1 MIVSLGVVFA
11 AAAAAAA
18 AVLVAGDIGHDS
30 GWRRYCSEGDPEK
43 RRRASHARR
52 SNLTAPGTVAAG
64 ISENTAAAAAAAA
77 AAVMAVVVAVMAV
90 MATAEVLVVV
100 VHCLGRVRWHLLTP
114 AG

>member
-11 AAAAAAA
+11 AAAAAA
-18 AVLVAGDIGHDS
+18 VLAAGDIGHNS

-64 ISENTAAAAAAAA
+64 IAENTAAAAAA

>member
-11 AAAAAAA
+11 AAAPA
-18 AVLVAGDIGHDS
+18 AVLAAGDIGHDS

-64 ISENTAAAAAAAA
+64 IAENTAAAAAAA
-77 AAVMAVVVAVMAV
+77 AAVMAVVVAV

>member
-11 AAAAAAA
+11 AAAAAA
-18 AVLVAGDIGHDS
+18 VLAAGDIGHDS

-64 ISENTAAAAAAAA
+64 IAENTAAAAAAA

>member
-18 AVLVAGDIGHDS
+18 VLAAGDIGHDS

-64 ISENTAAAAAAAA
+64 IAENTAAAAAAA
-77 AAVMAVVVAVMAV
+77 AAVMAVVVAV

>member
-11 AAAAAAA
+11 AAAAAA
-18 AVLVAGDIGHDS
+18 VLAAGDIGHDS

-64 ISENTAAAAAAAA
+64 IAENTAAAAAAAA

>member
-11 AAAAAAA
+11 AAAAAA
-18 AVLVAGDIGHDS
+18 VLAAGDIGHDS

-64 ISENTAAAAAAAA
+64 IAENTAAAAAA

>member
-11 AAAAAAA
+11 AAAAAA
-18 AVLVAGDIGHDS
+18 VLAAGDIGHDS

-64 ISENTAAAAAAAA
+64 IAENTAAAAAA
-77 AAVMAVVVAVMAV
+77 AAVMAVVVAV

>member
-18 AVLVAGDIGHDS
+18 VLAAGDIGHDS

-64 ISENTAAAAAAAA
+64 IAENTAAAAAA

>member
-11 AAAAAAA
+11 AAAAAA
-18 AVLVAGDIGHDS
+18 VLAAGDIGHDS

-64 ISENTAAAAAAAA
+64 IAENTAAAAAAAA
-77 AAVMAVVVAVMAV
+77 AAVMAVVVAV

>member
-11 AAAAAAA
+11 AAAAAA
-18 AVLVAGDIGHDS
+18 VLAAGDIGHDS

-64 ISENTAAAAAAAA
+64 IAENTAAAAAAA
-77 AAVMAVVVAVMAV
+77 AAVMAVVVAV